1 VVKMLSDTQWSEL
14 YSSSI
19 ENRKDIVWIRKE
31 MDMHNVQIENCR
43 EGLKALQIDQGFRK
57 GKVVFVAA
65 SVTALLTVI
74 TNAALWL
81 LGHSGGAK

>member
-1 VVKMLSDTQWSEL
+1 MLSDTQWNEL
-14 YSSSI
+14 YTVSI

-43 EGLKALQIDQGFRK
+43 EGLKVLQIDQGFRK

-65 SVTALLTVI
+65 SVTAVLTIV

-81 LGHSGGAK
+81 FSHIGGGK